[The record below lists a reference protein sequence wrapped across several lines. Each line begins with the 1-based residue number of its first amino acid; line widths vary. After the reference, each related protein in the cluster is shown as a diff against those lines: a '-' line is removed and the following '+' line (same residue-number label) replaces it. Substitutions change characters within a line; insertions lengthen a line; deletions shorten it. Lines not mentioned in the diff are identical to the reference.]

1 MYDFPNMTSE
11 RTLHFSK
18 INKSYICAL
27 FFYFFGFHICAL
39 FYHTRAIIKNVIVYL
54 QMGISMGLLV
64 KSQTTFNNY

>member
-1 MYDFPNMTSE
+1 MYDFPNMTGE

-18 INKSYICAL
+18 INHI
-27 FFYFFGFHICAL
+27 FVPYFFGFHICAL